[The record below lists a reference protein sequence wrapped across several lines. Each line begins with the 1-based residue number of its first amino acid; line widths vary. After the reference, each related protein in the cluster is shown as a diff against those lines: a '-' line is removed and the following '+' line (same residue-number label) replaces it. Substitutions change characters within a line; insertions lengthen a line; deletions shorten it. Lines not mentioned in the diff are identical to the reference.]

1 MLKGLAITPPILG
14 RIAIG
19 KVIERDGKRLPQKDD
34 QFTLTSQIQTRDGWL
49 AHPLDEPLREAQ
61 GGKLRRI
68 PMRLLFNEPDLN
80 LRAEYSLFDRNTA
93 RPLCVGDGEQCR
105 RRTRDGMQTL
115 PCPSPDGCELAQG
128 GRCKP
133 YARLNVVVGDDDPLG
148 TFIFRTTGFNSIRT
162 LAARLQ
168 YFKAVSDNKLA
179 CLPLELRLR
188 GKSTRQSHGAPIYYV
203 DITLREELDLE
214 ATLANAQQM
223 ALDRHEVGF
232 DQQALD
238 QAARMGFANGDF
250 EEQEEDAAAIVEEFY
265 PQDQDAAMDQSYPT
279 DPGSPRNGV
288 DPVRLTQKLAAKSRR
303 LRAAQSDNDTT
314 RPATP
319 VPSSTPHSGS
329 EAGSHH

>member
-19 KVIERDGKRLPQKDD
+19 KVIEKDGKRLPQKDD
-34 QFTLTSQIQTRDGWL
+34 QFTLTSQVQTRNGWL
-49 AHPLDEPLREAQ
+49 PHPLDESLRETQ
-61 GGKLRRI
+61 GDKLRQI
-68 PMRLLFNEPDLN
+68 PIRLLFNEPELN

-105 RRTRDGMQTL
+105 RRTPEGMQSL

-133 YARLNVVVGDDDPLG
+133 YARLNVVVGDEDPLG

-168 YFKAVSDNKLA
+168 YFKAISDNKLA
-179 CLPLELRLR
+179 CLPLALRLR
-188 GKSTRQSHGAPIYYV
+188 GKSTRQSHGTPIYYV
-203 DITLREELDLE
+203 DITLREGMDLE
-214 ATLANAQQM
+214 EALAKTQQM

-232 DQQALD
+232 NQEALD
-238 QAARMGFANGDF
+238 QAARLGFANGDF

-265 PQDQDAAMDQSYPT
+265 PHESEVPANT
-279 DPGSPRNGV
+279 NKHGNKGLPRNGLN
-288 DPVRLTQKLAAKSRR
+288 PEQLTQKLVAKSKTIRVTPS
-303 LRAAQSDNDTT
+303 APH
-314 RPATP
+314 PA
-319 VPSSTPHSGS
+319 G
-329 EAGSHH
+329 

>member
-19 KVIERDGKRLPQKDD
+19 KVVEKDGKRLPQKDD

-68 PMRLLFNEPDLN
+68 PIRLLFNEPDLN

-203 DITLREELDLE
+203 DITLREGMDLE

-265 PQDQDAAMDQSYPT
+265 PQGQDAAMDGSYPPDT
-279 DPGSPRNGV
+279 GSPRNGV

-303 LRAAQSDNDTT
+303 LRAAPSDNDTT
-314 RPATP
+314 QPATP
-319 VPSSTPHSGS
+319 LQSSTPHTGP

>member
-19 KVIERDGKRLPQKDD
+19 KVVEKDGKRLPQKDD

-49 AHPLDEPLREAQ
+49 PHPLDESLREHQ
-61 GGKLRRI
+61 GDKLRQI
-68 PMRLLFNEPDLN
+68 PIRLLFNEPDLN

-105 RRTRDGMQTL
+105 RRTREGMQTL
-115 PCPSPDGCELAQG
+115 PCPSPDGCEIAQG

-133 YARLNVVVGDDDPLG
+133 YARLNVVVGDEDPLG

-179 CLPLELRLR
+179 CLPLALRLR
-188 GKSTRQSHGAPIYYV
+188 GKSTRQSHGTPIYYV
-203 DITLREELDLE
+203 DITLREGMDLE
-214 ATLANAQQM
+214 EALAKTQQM

-232 DQQALD
+232 NQQALD
-238 QAARMGFANGDF
+238 QAARLGFANGDF

-265 PQDQDAAMDQSYPT
+265 PHENETSTSTRPHT
-279 DPGSPRNGV
+279 EIGLPLNGLNPE
-288 DPVRLTQKLAAKSRR
+288 DLTQKLIAKSQTIHTT
-303 LRAAQSDNDTT
+303 QSAN
-314 RPATP
+314 PA
-319 VPSSTPHSGS
+319 G
-329 EAGSHH
+329 

>member
-19 KVIERDGKRLPQKDD
+19 KVIEKDGKRLPQKDD

-49 AHPLDEPLREAQ
+49 PHPLDESLRKAQ
-61 GGKLRRI
+61 ADKLRRI
-68 PMRLLFNEPDLN
+68 PIRLLFNEPELN

-105 RRTRDGMQTL
+105 RRTREGMQTL
-115 PCPSPDGCELAQG
+115 PCPGPDGCELAQG

-133 YARLNVVVGDDDPLG
+133 YARLNVVVGDEDPLG

-162 LAARLQ
+162 LAARLE

-188 GKSTRQSHGAPIYYV
+188 GKSTRQSHGTPIYYV
-203 DITLREELDLE
+203 DITLRDGMDLE
-214 ATLANAQQM
+214 EALARSQQM

-232 DQQALD
+232 NQQALD
-238 QAARMGFANGDF
+238 QAARSGFANGDF

-265 PQDQDAAMDQSYPT
+265 PQESPIPINTSAHRDT
-279 DPGSPRNGV
+279 DVTRNGLESE
-288 DPVRLTQKLAAKSRR
+288 RLTQKLVAKSQGMRVT
-303 LRAAQSDNDTT
+303 QSVSQTT
-314 RPATP
+314 
-319 VPSSTPHSGS
+319 G
-329 EAGSHH
+329 